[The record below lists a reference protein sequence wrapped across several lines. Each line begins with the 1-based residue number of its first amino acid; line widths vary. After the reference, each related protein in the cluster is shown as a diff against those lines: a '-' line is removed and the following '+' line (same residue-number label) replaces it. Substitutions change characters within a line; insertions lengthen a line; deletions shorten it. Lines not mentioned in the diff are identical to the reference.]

1 MTDSSPAAQFLARE
15 FPVQSPLI
23 AKLQKFIPELSAANK
38 QLQKEPQ
45 TANAGISIEHMAMM
59 KANGEE
65 ESSTDS
71 SSGEESDSEEV
82 SFFGLKA

>member
-45 TANAGISIEHMAMM
+45 TANAGISIEHMAM